1 MLYKRTEIG
10 ILLIAELD
18 GNRIDTTH
26 AIFEFN
32 NAINL
37 FNLTSRMPSTKR
49 AGINDIAPT
58 LPKMKISEFTF
69 DFTKARWELNI
80 HFIQALVHLQ
90 NLIKRKKGKAPC
102 YWHSPL

>member
-1 MLYKRTEIG
+1 MLYKRTERG

-37 FNLTSRMPSTKR
+37 PNLTSRMPSTKR
-49 AGINDIAPT
+49 AGINDIAPP
-58 LPKMKISEFTF
+58 LPKVKISELTF
-69 DFTKARWELNI
+69 DFTEARWELNI
-80 HFIQALVHLQ
+80 HFKPGHY
-90 NLIKRKKGKAPC
+90 KPSFC
-102 YWHSPL
+102 